1 MLLGALWLSEYLR
14 VIIQIGILFLL
25 IYSVLY
31 YLRSTRGAMV
41 IAGLFILGLLLAIV
55 AKNDYLGL
63 DVLAFILDMFGNS
76 LFVAIL
82 IIFQPELR
90 RALAQ
95 LGSYIARKGQQRRE
109 VVAEIVSAVT
119 AMSRRRCG
127 ALIVVERKFNMQT
140 LIDDAIP
147 LDIKINALV
156 LESIFFPN
164 SPLHDGAVII
174 RNNKIVAARVILP
187 LTRAEHISR
196 HLGTRHRAALGV
208 SEESD
213 AVTIVVSE
221 ESGFISLAYRGI
233 FHRDLTPE
241 ELENMLEQLVVMKD
255 DGELDE
261 TVQMIEEQ
269 DSAPVEE
276 ETGQGG
282 YAQGTPQSPAL

>member
-14 VIIQIGILFLL
+14 VIVQIGILFLL

-41 IAGLFILGLLLAIV
+41 IAGLFILGLLLAII
-55 AKNDYLGL
+55 AKNDFLGL

-269 DSAPVEE
+269 DSAPAEE
-276 ETGQGG
+276 EKVS
-282 YAQGTPQSPAL
+282 AEND